1 MAALSSRVFKCQ
13 WFFAVCRRITFRRGR
28 IGSCSVVFIVFAL
41 IWGVLFGTTA
51 YSQFM
56 PPIPNQPQQQGRN
69 IGPFPPQAGPQ
80 GMMPG
85 RNQPRGS
92 GEQLPRI
99 EASGTIEVLTPV
111 GLQIVT
117 PSGQKWQLAVSREC
131 KIELT
136 GKALPDVLRPGV
148 IVSFTASIE
157 KKTGHATEKVESLV
171 ICSID
176 QNHQLG
182 VFPDQGTGA
191 TGDAPAFGE
200 MGGVGSGPAA
210 SPFGA
215 AAGGF
220 GNLGG
225 PAERPT
231 RPGRGRQNPEDDV
244 PVERYQVCGR
254 ISAITKLGKITV
266 VAPNPHFRAPI
277 QIEVG
282 ENPDISLE
290 LSGGEAMAFIRPGA
304 KITGKG
310 VQIGP
315 TAARMSELMVE
326 LTEPVTFAAPKKEKE
341 QPGEQD
347 KPHPRSNIRTPTN
360 HAAEDKQPAGETTE
374 KPAQEGNH
382 GEKSE
387 QAAPADQNPP
397 PKAAGIELPPLP

>member
-1 MAALSSRVFKCQ
+1 MAVLSTRAFKCR
-13 WFFAVCRRITFRRGR
+13 WFFAIDRQIWFGRGH
-28 IGSCSVVFIVFAL
+28 IVSRGVAVIFLGL
-41 IWGVLFGTTA
+41 IWGALCGTSA

-56 PPIPNQPQQQGRN
+56 PPIPNQPPQQGRN
-69 IGPFPPQAGPQ
+69 VGQFPPQAGPQ

-85 RNQPRGS
+85 RNQPRGNA
-92 GEQLPRI
+92 EQLPRI
-99 EASGTIEVLTPV
+99 EASGTIEVLTPM

-117 PSGQKWQLAVSREC
+117 LSGQKWQLVLAREC
-131 KIELT
+131 KIELI
-136 GKALPDVLRPGV
+136 GKALPDLLRPGV
-148 IVSFTASIE
+148 IVSFTAFIE
-157 KKTGHATEKVESLV
+157 KKTGRATEKVESLV

-191 TGDAPAFGE
+191 IGDGPGFGE
-200 MGGVGSGPAA
+200 MGGAGPGPAVN
-210 SPFGA
+210 PFGA

-231 RPGRGRQNPEDDV
+231 RPGRGRHNPEDDI

-254 ISAITKLGKITV
+254 ISAITKLGKITI

-290 LSGGEAMAFIRPGA
+290 LSGQEAIRFIRPGA

-315 TAARMSELMVE
+315 TAARMSELTVE
-326 LTEPVTFAAPKKEKE
+326 LTEPLTFAPPKKEKE
-341 QPGEQD
+341 QVGEQD
-347 KPHPRSNIRTPTN
+347 RPHPQSKIRTPTN
-360 HAAEDKQPAGETTE
+360 RTAEDKQPPGEMTE
-374 KPAQEGNH
+374 KPAREGNPA
-382 GEKSE
+382 ETSE